1 MTTPQFADLSQFQP
15 ANIDWVAYKAWSMQ
29 GDGISRVALRSSY
42 GVGYKDVHFA
52 QYRQGALNA
61 GIDQIIF
68 YHYAY
73 PSLNSAIDEANSQFA
88 IVGSIRPQDMLIL
101 DFEEN
106 VDAAIGAWAYQW
118 LAQQESNYE
127 GKLPGI
133 YASSAYIQ
141 QRLQDSR
148 LARYPLWLANWQFS
162 PDERP
167 PVPSPWNTYEFVQ
180 YSDNATNIPG
190 INATVDVDIFLGV
203 EPIQPSEDT
212 SVTIDLSNATVASH
226 FTQTS
231 DNPVTWTCKETNFTL
246 HGEILAFYQKAG
258 GDSFC
263 GLTYLGLPLS
273 GEKPVPNHQG
283 VVYQEFERGV
293 VAFDPD
299 HIIDNPP
306 GSGRVYMMHIDK
318 GLGMDPRI
326 AVLGGQI
333 ADLSSQVTTLQG
345 EVTKLQALPIV
356 TNLTQIQ
363 TVGQTIKDDVDTIMK
378 LAQIQ

>member
-15 ANIDWVAYKAWSMQ
+15 SNIDWQAYKQWSMQ
-29 GDGISRVALRSSY
+29 GDGISRVAIRSSY

-52 QYRQGALNA
+52 QYRAGALAA

-73 PSLNSAIDEANSQFA
+73 PSLNNALDEANSQFN
-88 IVGSIRPQDMLIL
+88 IVGAIRPQDMIIL
-101 DFEEN
+101 DFEEP
-106 VDAAIGAWAYQW
+106 VDQANSAWAFTW
-118 LAQQESNYE
+118 LAQQELNY
-127 GKLPGI
+127 GKLPGL

-141 QRLQDSR
+141 QRLQDAR
-148 LARYPLWLANWQFS
+148 LARYPLWLANWQFT

-167 PVPSPWNTYEFVQ
+167 PVPSPWTSYEFVQ
-180 YSDNATNIPG
+180 YSDSATNIPG
-190 INATVDVDIFLGV
+190 IASTVDVDIFLGV
-203 EPIQPSEDT
+203 EQPSEDPI
-212 SVTIDLSNATVASH
+212 VTIDLSNDTVASH
-226 FTQTS
+226 FTGDSTQW
-231 DNPVTWTCKETNFTL
+231 VCKETKFTL
-246 HGEILAFYQKAG
+246 HGEILAFYQSYG
-258 GDSFC
+258 GSALC

-273 GEKPVPNHQG
+273 GETPVPNRPG
-283 VVYQEFERGV
+283 IVYQAFERGV

-326 AVLGGQI
+326 GQQATQI
-333 ADLSSQVTTLQG
+333 AQLTNQVSTLQG
-345 EVTKLQALPIV
+345 ENAALKALPIV

>member
-15 ANIDWVAYKAWSMQ
+15 ANIDWQAYKQWSAQ

-73 PSLNSAIDEANSQFA
+73 PSLNPALLEANSQFN
-88 IVGSIRPQDMLIL
+88 IVGSVRPQDILIL

-106 VDAAIGAWAYQW
+106 VDAANSAWAFTW
-118 LAQQESNYE
+118 LTQQELNYG

-141 QRLQDSR
+141 QRLQDAR
-148 LARYPLWLANWQFS
+148 LARYPLWLANWQFT

-167 PVPSPWNTYEFVQ
+167 PVPKPWASYEFVQ
-180 YSDNATNIPG
+180 YTDRATNVPG
-190 INATVDVDIFLGV
+190 IQGTVDADIFLGV
-203 EPIQPSEDT
+203 TIQPEDQPI
-212 SVTIDLSNATVASH
+212 VIDLTNSTVASH
-226 FTQTS
+226 FTG
-231 DNPVTWTCKETNFTL
+231 DNNQWTCKETKFTL
-246 HGEILAFYQKAG
+246 HGEILAFYQRYG
-258 GDSFC
+258 GNALC

-273 GEKPVPNHQG
+273 GETPVPNKPG
-283 VVYQEFERGV
+283 VVWQAFERGV
-293 VAFDPD
+293 LAFDPN
-299 HIIDNPP
+299 HVIDNPP
-306 GSGRVYMMHIDK
+306 GSGRVYLLHIDK

-326 AVLGGQI
+326 GQ
-333 ADLSSQVTTLQG
+333 LSTQNAALTNQVTTLQG
-345 EVTKLQALPIV
+345 ENAALKALPIV
-356 TNLTQIQ
+356 ANLDQIQ
-363 TVGQTIKDDVDTIMK
+363 AIGKTVKQTINDDIDLIMK
-378 LAQIQ
+378 LATVI